1 MRSLTFAMTLVLA
14 VSASAA
20 AQQAAAPTPN
30 NAASVTPVGVDPL
43 YESQVTGLQG
53 YGGFLERFGAI
64 GESVLLLDRQLQFA
78 KKVDELIQVM
88 GPDARVEIAPGQ
100 TISVG
105 DWPSAVRLRFEM
117 EQLEGQAAIPPIAGP
132 GAGGDS
138 VASVPP
144 ASVAEPTV
152 GMVSLREV
160 MASGGSYSAVM
171 VVGVERMRV
180 KIGDDLPGGLTV
192 AGIGKDWVEL
202 STGAGSMRLTMRD

>member
-1 MRSLTFAMTLVLA
+1 MSHELRTPLNAILGFSEIMH
-14 VSASAA
+14 S
-20 AQQAAAPTPN
+20 QAFGEMPRRYHAY
-30 NAASVTPVGVDPL
+30 VDDIRIA
-43 YESQVTGLQG
+43 G
-53 YGGFLERFGAI
+53 
-64 GESVLLLDRQLQFA
+64 RQL
-78 KKVDELIQVM
+78 L
-88 GPDARVEIAPGQ
+88 
-100 TISVG
+100 
-105 DWPSAVRLRFEM
+105 
-117 EQLEGQAAIPPIAGP
+117 LEGQAAIPPIAGP

-144 ASVAEPTV
+144 AAVAEPTV